1 MLVANLLCKTFVDI
15 KDIVIS
21 CSLSAYLCSVYRVSK
36 RSVFIPI
43 KCVLN
48 GFRLYRSMENWR
60 PLPIGMKIVFLICVK
75 YFFKKIFSDLVGSFG
90 IHNYYDCI
98 ENWLL

>member
-15 KDIVIS
+15 KDTVIS

-36 RSVFIPI
+36 RSVFIPV

-48 GFRLYRSMENWR
+48 GFYLYRSMENWR
-60 PLPIGMKIVFLICVK
+60 PFPIEMKIVFLICVRHFLK
-75 YFFKKIFSDLVGSFG
+75 LFSDIVESFG
-90 IHNYYDCI
+90 IHNCFV
-98 ENWLL
+98 